1 MLRIRMSR
9 MGRTHRPFFRINAVD
24 QRSPRNG
31 SVVEQL
37 GWYDP
42 VAKDPAKQLQLND
55 ERVKYW
61 LSVGAQPSDS
71 MNDILAKRGLIDAD
85 KWKARRAER
94 VKRKL
99 KMQEIAKANAPADK
113 AEAKKEG

>member
-1 MLRIRMSR
+1 MLRIRMKR

-24 QRSPRNG
+24 QRSPRDG
-31 SVVEQL
+31 SIVEQL

-42 VAKDPAKQLQLND
+42 KAKDEAKQLQLND

-61 LSVGAQPSDS
+61 LSVGAQPSDT

-85 KWKARRAER
+85 KWKAVRASR
-94 VKRKL
+94 VKRKNQML
-99 KMQEIAKANAPADK
+99 EKAKANAPADK
-113 AEAKKEG
+113 KEEKKEG